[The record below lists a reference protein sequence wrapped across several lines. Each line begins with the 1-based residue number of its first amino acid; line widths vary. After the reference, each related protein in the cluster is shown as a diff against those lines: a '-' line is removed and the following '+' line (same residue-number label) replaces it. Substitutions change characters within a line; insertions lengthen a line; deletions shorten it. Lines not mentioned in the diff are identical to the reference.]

1 MSLPQ
6 TQSQPK
12 NGPTTPFSEPWLK
25 SLRVALGWEGGR
37 SVLMGRPQLPEWQK
51 RYIEELMNGLRARLS
66 SSSDRRDMAV
76 EVAKLLAAF
85 PSQSHSESP
94 AALRVQ
100 AYFEALADA
109 PVWAVA
115 EARGRILRGE
125 VILGHQFCPSPPELA
140 GIVKM
145 VLRPLRADL
154 DDLRRIL
161 AASDP
166 QEIAPQERERVAE
179 GFRKL
184 KLDLIGSV
192 N

>member
-1 MSLPQ
+1 
-6 TQSQPK
+6 
-12 NGPTTPFSEPWLK
+12 
-25 SLRVALGWEGGR
+25 
-37 SVLMGRPQLPEWQK
+37 MGRPQLPEWQK
-51 RYIEELMNGLRARLS
+51 RYIETLIRSLGDRLAPPDQGHDS
-66 SSSDRRDMAV
+66 SKAVAV
-76 EVAKLLAAF
+76 EIAKLMAAF
-85 PSQSHSESP
+85 PTQAQSDTPTS
-94 AALRVQ
+94 LRMQ

-125 VILGHQFCPSPPELA
+125 VTLGHPFCPSPPELA

-166 QEIAPQERERVAE
+166 QEVEPQERERVAE

-184 KLDLIGSV
+184 KLDLTGSV